1 MLAAWKKYY
10 YRHQE
15 QNIHAFKFAL
25 AFALGYSTYFLL
37 HNFYSVAWILITI
50 AVVMIA
56 QPIVGQHILKSATRL
71 LGTLIGAV
79 LGSIAF
85 HFLHNP
91 VILLLL
97 VVLIAFFLARFAVMK
112 DPEIAN
118 IAVLGMVTFSLIVF
132 VPHENLSFAYMRVLD
147 IFIGISIALLVSRF
161 VFPMDT
167 RRALIFENIRSF
179 DLMIQFIQ
187 KVYIEKLDRL
197 NNPLVNQIDAAI
209 VKCMAKQRAIIRSGR
224 YESLGSQKLKN
235 QFNQLVRYSRGLFNY
250 LLFIDVALTE
260 ISENINVDS
269 VYLRELLESPMK
281 WITAVFDSFEVEQ
294 RVDGNKFD
302 WVAYEKVVEGIKQ
315 LSRDQRFES
324 SQSQVGAIIFALD
337 RIPHCLRVLIQNWN
351 DIQAN

>member
-15 QNIHAFKFAL
+15 QNIHAFKFSL
-25 AFALGYSTYFLL
+25 AFALGYLTYFFLKD
-37 HNFYSVAWILITI
+37 FYSVAWVLITI
-50 AVVMIA
+50 SVVMIA

-91 VILLLL
+91 TILFLLIIL
-97 VVLIAFFLARFAVMK
+97 VAFFLSRFAVMK

-132 VPHENLSFAYMRVLD
+132 APHENLSFAYIRVLD

-161 VFPMDT
+161 VFPMNT

-179 DLMIQFIQ
+179 DLLIQFIQ

-197 NNPLVNQIDAAI
+197 NNPVVHQIDTAI
-209 VKCMAKQRAIIRSGR
+209 VKSMTKQRAIIRSGR

-235 QFNQLVRYSRGLFNY
+235 QFNQLVRYSRALFNY
-250 LLFIDVALTE
+250 LLFIDVAITE

-281 WITAVFDSFEVEQ
+281 WIIAVFDTFEVEQ
-294 RVDGNKFD
+294 RVSDDKFN
-302 WVAYEKVVEGIKQ
+302 WVDYEKAVEVIRQ
-315 LSRDQRFES
+315 LSRDQRYES
-324 SQSQVGAIIFALD
+324 SQSQIGAIIFSLD